1 MSVRFSLDGRGIVD
15 DATAPYTSCFSTA
28 TLAAGPHTL
37 TASTYDDGGRRASST
52 VTRLRRGDAGRSV
65 AARSRPPAVVLTE
78 PAGATKFGDHLC
90 PVASATD
97 DRGVVGVRFFL
108 DGELVIDD
116 DSAPYGTCLPTEAL
130 APGKH
135 TLSAEAED
143 AVGGKATSTVT
154 VTKAG

>member
-15 DATAPYTSCFSTA
+15 DATAPYTSCLSTA

-52 VTRLRRGDAGRSV
+52 VTVYAGATPDAPSRPGP
-65 AARSRPPAVVLTE
+65 RPPAVVLTE

-97 DRGVVGVRFFL
+97 DRGVVGVRFYL

-154 VTKAG
+154 VTKDG